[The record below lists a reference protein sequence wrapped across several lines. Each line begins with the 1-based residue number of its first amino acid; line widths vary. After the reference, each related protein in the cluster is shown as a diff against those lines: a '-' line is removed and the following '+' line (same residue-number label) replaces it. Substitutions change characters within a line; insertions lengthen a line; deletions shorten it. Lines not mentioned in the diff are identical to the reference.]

1 MKFEE
6 LYKQFFIAEE
16 VKVDDKPSSD
26 VAMPEDF
33 DDVEPAPLPELET
46 TKPSKDSTEEISSEL
61 SDSSVGSVQ
70 SSSNLQGY
78 IQQLEDFATTL
89 NDPTGESLQTMV
101 SKLDQPGTAF
111 EGISSRTK
119 ADILRAAE
127 VLRTVSEQLKSFL
140 ISAAKAK

>member
-6 LYKQFFIAEE
+6 LYKQFFIVEE
-16 VKVDDKPSSD
+16 AKADDRPSTD

-33 DDVEPAPLPELET
+33 DDVEPAPLPDLEQASSDDMVGT
-46 TKPSKDSTEEISSEL
+46 DNTDINEKPPVSLE
-61 SDSSVGSVQ
+61 
-70 SSSNLQGY
+70 SSSNLQTY

-89 NDPTGESLQTMV
+89 NDPAGESLQTMV

>member
-16 VKVDDKPSSD
+16 VKADDKPSSD

-33 DDVEPAPLPELET
+33 DDVEPAPLPDSEPVEAM
-46 TKPSKDSTEEISSEL
+46 PSDEPNVA
-61 SDSSVGSVQ
+61 SSVPAE
-70 SSSNLQGY
+70 SSTNLNDY
-78 IQQLEDFATTL
+78 IQRLEDFATTL
-89 NDPTGESLQTMV
+89 NDPAGDSLQTMV